1 MDTQLPACESL
12 TVEFKSDRKRL
23 PDSELVEAVVCLA
36 NAEGGEVW
44 LGVEDDGRPTGLHPD
59 HQLLSGLTGMVAART
74 SPSMSVWVTPVDVA
88 GVKVARIV
96 VPKAVSEVA
105 TQAGLYLRRRIKHDG
120 TPECAPMLP
129 HERISRATHL
139 GALDVSAQPVAGAT
153 LADFDPLERERLRQA
168 VQQYG
173 GDRVLLELDDEAL
186 DGALGLT
193 ARQPDGSRLPTLTGL
208 LLVGRE
214 VALQQWVATH
224 EFAFQVLA
232 QQAVKFNEFRRYPL
246 LKALDWLETNFRP
259 YNPEQE
265 LQVGLFRVP
274 VPLVD
279 MAAFREA
286 VANAL
291 IHRDYHRLGAV
302 HVRLEDE
309 ALVVSNPGGL
319 VDGVTLANLLVT
331 EPRPRNRNLADAMK
345 RIGVVERSGRGVDTI
360 YRGLLKFGRPAPDYS
375 RTDAQNVVLRLST
388 PPADLAFRRLVVEH
402 ERQRQ
407 AELPIDSLIALAAL
421 RELKRLSAEAL
432 AERIQRDVASA
443 RRTLE
448 ALVEAGFVEAH
459 GVTRGRSYMLSAAV
473 YDAVAGKT
481 AYTRQV
487 GFTPIQHEQMV
498 LSFVRQ
504 HGQIKRAEVMEL
516 CRLSEGQ
523 AKNLLRRMV
532 HAQALMLAGAGP
544 GSHYRIGPSD
554 QIGSDRIRSDQVE
567 SEKQAKN

>member
-1 MDTQLPACESL
+1 MDTQLPARESL

-44 LGVEDDGRPTGLHPD
+44 LGVEDDGTPTGLHPD
-59 HQLLSGLTGMVAART
+59 HQLLSGLAGMVAART
-74 SPSMSVWVTPVDVA
+74 SPSVSVWVTPVNVA
-88 GVKVARIV
+88 GVKVGRIV
-96 VPKAVSEVA
+96 VPKASSEVA

-214 VALQQWVATH
+214 AALQQWVATH

-302 HVRLEDE
+302 HVRLEDD

-360 YRGLLKFGRPAPDYS
+360 YRGMLKFGRPAPDYS
-375 RTDAQNVVLRLST
+375 RTDAQNVVLRLPT
-388 PPADLAFRRLVVEH
+388 APADLAFRRLVVEQ

-473 YDAVAGKT
+473 YNAVADKT

-498 LSFVRQ
+498 LSFVRE

-516 CRLSEGQ
+516 CHLSEGQ

-532 HAQALMLAGAGP
+532 QTQALTLAGAGA
-544 GSHYRIGPSD
+544 GAHYRIGPSD
-554 QIGSDRIRSDQVE
+554 QNGSERIRSDQVE
-567 SEKQAKN
+567 SGE

>member
-1 MDTQLPACESL
+1 MNLPIPKVESL

-23 PDSELVEAVVCLA
+23 PDTELVEAVVCLA
-36 NAEGGEVW
+36 NAEGGQLW
-44 LGVEDDGRPTGLHPD
+44 LGVEDDGTPTGLHPD
-59 HQLLSGLTGMVAART
+59 HCLLAGLAGMVAART
-74 SPSMSVWVTPVDVA
+74 SPSVNVSVSAVEVGGVA
-88 GVKVARIV
+88 VACIQ
-96 VPKAVSEVA
+96 VPKAQGEVA
-105 TQAGLYLRRRIKHDG
+105 TQGGVYLRRRIKHDG

-129 HERISRATHL
+129 HERTSRASTFGL
-139 GALDVSAQPVAGAT
+139 VDVSAQPVAGAT

-214 VALQQWVATH
+214 AALQQRVPTH

-246 LKALDWLETNFRP
+246 LKAVDWLETNFRP
-259 YNPEQE
+259 YNPEEE

-279 MAAFREA
+279 MGAFREA

-302 HVRLEDE
+302 HVRLEDD

-331 EPRPRNRNLADAMK
+331 EPRPRNRALADAMK

-360 YRGLLKFGRPAPDYS
+360 YRGLLKFGRPAPDYT
-375 RTDAQNVVLRLST
+375 RTDAQNVVLRLPT
-388 PPADLAFRRLVVEH
+388 GPADLEFRRLVVDE
-402 ERQRQ
+402 ERRRN
-407 AELPIDSLIALAAL
+407 AELPIDSLIALGAL
-421 RELKRLSAEAL
+421 RELKRLTVEEL

-443 RRTLE
+443 KRTLE
-448 ALVEAGFVEAH
+448 ALTEAGFVEAH
-459 GVTRGRSYMLSAAV
+459 GATRGRTYMLSAAV
-473 YDAVAGKT
+473 YGAVADKA
-481 AYTRQV
+481 AYTRQA
-487 GFTPIQHEQMV
+487 GFAPIQHEQMV
-498 LSFVRQ
+498 LSYVRQ
-504 HGQIKRAEVMEL
+504 HGRIKRAEAMEL

-523 AKNLLRRMV
+523 VKNLLKRMCKAGLLV
-532 HAQALMLAGAGP
+532 LEGAGP
-544 GSHYRIGPSD
+544 AAHYRIGL
-554 QIGSDRIRSDQVE
+554 SDRVVLDEIG
-567 SEKQAKN
+567 